1 MAQLSMT
8 ERDYFKPGHL
18 GCPGCGAAIAVSA
31 DHTTDSNSGAH
42 TADPVPA
49 LLCPPGADRSPP
61 AGFNFGEGACRERGV
76 PRRDGH
82 AFLAE
87 ILDYLSS

>member
-1 MAQLSMT
+1 VDRALVELEGS
-8 ERDYFKPGHL
+8 
-18 GCPGCGAAIAVSA
+18 GAAIAVSA

-42 TADPVPA
+42 TADPVPT
-49 LLCPPGADRSPP
+49 LFCSPGDYRSPP
-61 AGFNFGEGACRERGV
+61 AGFTFGESACRERGV

-82 AFLAE
+82 AFLQA

>member
-1 MAQLSMT
+1 MFVDRALA
-8 ERDYFKPGHL
+8 ELD
-18 GCPGCGAAIAVSA
+18 GCGAAIAVSA

-49 LLCPPGADRSPP
+49 LFCPPGLDRPIR
-61 AGFNFGEGACRERGV
+61 AGFTFGEGSCRENGV

-82 AFLAE
+82 AFLEE